1 MEPASPAALY
11 GIVGEHGMEL
21 SDEFRTR
28 GHRCLALAGAAPT
41 LEAQSHWLSMAQLWH
56 SLAQYAEDQ
65 DQRFLSE
72 GAAAV
77 AGSQRG
83 ADKNVAE

>member
-1 MEPASPAALY
+1 MEPASPAALH
-11 GIVGEHGMEL
+11 GIVGEHGMEI

-28 GHRCLALAGAAPT
+28 GHRSLALAGAAPT
-41 LEAQSHWLSMAQLWH
+41 LEAQAHWLSMAQLWH

-83 ADKNVAE
+83 ADRNVAE